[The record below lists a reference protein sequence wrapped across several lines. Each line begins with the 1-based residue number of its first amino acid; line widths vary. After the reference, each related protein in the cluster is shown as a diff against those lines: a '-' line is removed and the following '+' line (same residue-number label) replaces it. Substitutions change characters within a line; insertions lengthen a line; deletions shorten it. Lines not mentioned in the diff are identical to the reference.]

1 MPGPESLQMADRLP
15 QFPLGS
21 LRRVFSALTGSLRR
35 IPWLSVAV
43 ATVGIALAL
52 ALRLSLLD
60 FKSDDYFASL
70 KPWYNTIRSL
80 GFAAFGTDFST
91 YNPPYLY
98 LVYLIIRFLPDLPPV
113 IAVKLPGLLADFICA
128 FFVYR
133 IVRLKY
139 ESQRAVPFAAAMLVL
154 IAPSVVLN
162 AAFWGQADSIFT
174 AGMLGCVCFL
184 MRRRSIPA
192 MIFFGLGLAF
202 KLQAIFLAPVIMAL
216 CLRRVV
222 SWRSLLAIP
231 LILFLAIVPSWAA
244 GRPLG
249 DLLNI
254 YLYQASQFEFIT
266 MNAANAYTW
275 VPGTKQAFN
284 LFYIPG
290 VLMGAAAGYALFI
303 LVYKAPPRLSKSDLL
318 ELSLAATLVIPFFL
332 PKMHERYFFP
342 ADVLSIAVAF
352 YYPALF
358 YVPILVGGV
367 SFLSYFPFLF
377 QTEVVPLPILAGFL
391 LAAIAALM
399 SHAARRL
406 FRQEEADSAAASP
419 VVPDM
424 SPQLVEQPTEGPPT

>member
-1 MPGPESLQMADRLP
+1 MADRLSR
-15 QFPLGS
+15 FRLAS
-21 LRRVFSALTGSLRR
+21 LRSASSALTGSLRR
-35 IPWLSVAV
+35 IPWRSIAV
-43 ATVGIALAL
+43 VIIGIAVAL

-113 IAVKLPGLLADFICA
+113 IAVKLPGLVSDFICA

-139 ESQRAVPFAAAMLVL
+139 DDQRAVSFAAAMLVL

-162 AAFWGQADSIFT
+162 AAFWGQADSVFT
-174 AGMLGCVCFL
+174 AGMLGCVYFL
-184 MRRRSIPA
+184 MKRRSIPA

-202 KLQAIFLAPVIMAL
+202 KLQAIFLAPVILAL

-222 SWRSLLAIP
+222 SWRSLLAVP
-231 LILFLAIVPSWAA
+231 LILFLAIVPSWVA
-244 GRPLG
+244 GRSLG

-284 LFYIPG
+284 IFYIPG

-303 LVYKAPPRLSKSDLL
+303 LVYKAPPKLSKSDLL

-342 ADVLSIAVAF
+342 ADLLSIAVAF

-358 YVPILVGGV
+358 YIPILVGGV

-391 LAAIAALM
+391 LVAIAVLM

-406 FRQEEADSAAASP
+406 FRQEEPDAASAP
-419 VVPDM
+419 RVPSVS
-424 SPQLVEQPTEGPPT
+424 SPLPATEPAEGPPR